1 MPSRTASLLVSALI
15 LIGLCRIVLSY
26 SDTAQGFDEPAHVAC
41 GIEWLDRGTYGLDP
55 LHPPLSRVLIGIPLY
70 FAGARLPEVPP
81 RGSNPAPFWTVG
93 NQLLNGGGHYS
104 RNLALARSGVLPFF
118 ILASLVVYFWARLNY
133 GDLAAL
139 LAVALFSS
147 TPVVLAFSSLEYTDF
162 PAAATQLLA
171 LFAFAR
177 WLETRNT
184 RWALGLGVAVGL
196 AILSKFTSLLFLP
209 VAGLAMALCKLG
221 LNCQA

>member
-1 MPSRTASLLVSALI
+1 M
-15 LIGLCRIVLSY
+15 
-26 SDTAQGFDEPAHVAC
+26 
-41 GIEWLDRGTYGLDP
+41 
-55 LHPPLSRVLIGIPLY
+55 
-70 FAGARLPEVPP
+70 
-81 RGSNPAPFWTVG
+81 
-93 NQLLNGGGHYS
+93 
-104 RNLALARSGVLPFF
+104 LPFF

-221 LNCQA
+221 LPGIVPEIIRDSMGTSDDPDREHRRGAGLERLQIRYRPG

>member
-1 MPSRTASLLVSALI
+1 M
-15 LIGLCRIVLSY
+15 
-26 SDTAQGFDEPAHVAC
+26 
-41 GIEWLDRGTYGLDP
+41 
-55 LHPPLSRVLIGIPLY
+55 
-70 FAGARLPEVPP
+70 
-81 RGSNPAPFWTVG
+81 
-93 NQLLNGGGHYS
+93 
-104 RNLALARSGVLPFF
+104 LPFF
-118 ILASLVVYFWARLNY
+118 ILASLVVYFWASLNY

-184 RWALGLGVAVGL
+184 RWAVGLGVAVGL
-196 AILSKFTSLLFLP
+196 AIAPIAMAAFLGMKKKTPFGLGTLRDDTFTFGCLLFGTILIVGALLFLP

-221 LNCQA
+221 LPGIVPEIIRDSMGTSNDPDREHRRGAGLERLQIRYRPG